1 MDAMSCLAPHPA
13 SFLPN
18 TSSQAYYTDAAIA
31 RALNSSMPDHYSPGT
46 ASTSSPSSSS
56 SLLADL
62 PYSDG
67 TNVRSGA
74 SAPTCRSRPTRTST
88 SSPSSPPAATQAW
101 SRSSTPPR
109 AARPPSPS
117 SARGGPAPP
126 PRSPRRPSPSPS
138 LRTHAQVFG
147 PYVEQVVGGRG

>member
-67 TNVRSGA
+67 TN
-74 SAPTCRSRPTRTST
+74 
-88 SSPSSPPAATQAW
+88 W
-101 SRSSTPPR
+101 SRR
-109 AARPPSPS
+109 
-117 SARGGPAPP
+117 
-126 PRSPRRPSPSPS
+126 
-138 LRTHAQVFG
+138 V
-147 PYVEQVVGGRG
+147 GRGTAPALHARRRHDDVKQEAAGPGAAFRRTP

>member
-1 MDAMSCLAPHPA
+1 MPVAARSVAKLLPAAPSDPPRPIDAMSCLAPHPA

-62 PYSDG
+62 P
-67 TNVRSGA
+67 
-74 SAPTCRSRPTRTST
+74 
-88 SSPSSPPAATQAW
+88 
-101 SRSSTPPR
+101 
-109 AARPPSPS
+109 
-117 SARGGPAPP
+117 
-126 PRSPRRPSPSPS
+126 
-138 LRTHAQVFG
+138 
-147 PYVEQVVGGRG
+147 